1 MTTIQDTGKFR
12 TDLGDRYY
20 TNPAVSTLCLVCA
33 QSVIPNPGGLH
44 WIEPAAGAGAFVD
57 ALKGLV
63 PEVDVTALDIAPGR
77 ADIQKA
83 DFLTWNGGGA
93 SQNAL
98 ASSAATVFFGN
109 PPFGRQAAT
118 ARRFIGRAAELG
130 ASWIA
135 FILPLS
141 FEKPSMQRAFP
152 LLYHKRLSFRLNSHA
167 FLVNGEPHDV
177 PCVFQVWERM
187 AQPRVVAEVVQ
198 PHNFEF
204 VKSTAAHDIVV
215 RRVGVYAGRTFL
227 TGGLHSPQSHYFIKI
242 TVACDKNR
250 VVERM
255 NQHTFP
261 TNTTGPRSLSQG
273 EITQVL
279 GPNVAAALP
288 PP

>member
-20 TNPAVSTLCLVCA
+20 TSPDVATLCLVCA
-33 QSVIPNPGGLH
+33 QSVIPNPGGLR

-63 PEVDVTALDIAPGR
+63 EGVDVTALDIAPGR

-83 DFLTWNGGGA
+83 DFMSWTGA
-93 SQNAL
+93 AQ
-98 ASSAATVFFGN
+98 VFFGN

-118 ARRFIGRAAELG
+118 ARRFIGRAADLG
-130 ASWIA
+130 AKWIA

-141 FEKPSMQRAFP
+141 FEKPSMERAFP
-152 LLYHKRLSFRLNSHA
+152 LVYHRRLSFRLNSHA

-187 AQPRVVAEVVQ
+187 PEPRVVAEVVL
-198 PHNFEF
+198 PRNFKF
-204 VKSTAAHDIVV
+204 VKSTEAHDIVV
-215 RRVGVYAGRTFL
+215 RRVGVNAGRTFL
-227 TGGLHSPQSHYFIKI
+227 AGGLHSPQSHYFIKI
-242 TVACDKNR
+242 GVACDKNR

-261 TNTTGPRSLSQG
+261 TNTTGPRSLSQE
-273 EITQVL
+273 EITRVL
-279 GPNVAAALP
+279 DPNVGVALLP
-288 PP
+288 SSQG

>member
-1 MTTIQDTGKFR
+1 MTSIQDTGKFR

-20 TNPAVSTLCLVCA
+20 TNPDVASLCITLA
-33 QSVIPNPGGLH
+33 QSVIPNPGGLR

-63 PEVDVTALDIAPGR
+63 PGVDVEALDIAPGR
-77 ADIQKA
+77 PDIQKA
-83 DFLTWNGGGA
+83 DFLTWFGEGH
-93 SQNAL
+93 
-98 ASSAATVFFGN
+98 VVFGN
-109 PPFGRQAAT
+109 PPFGRQAAM
-118 ARRFIGRAAELG
+118 ARRFIARAAELRPT
-130 ASWIA
+130 WIA

-152 LLYHKRLSFRLNSHA
+152 LLYHNRLSIRLNSHA

-187 AQPRVVAEVVQ
+187 ADARVVAAAIE
-198 PHNFEF
+198 PSNFEF
-204 VKSTAAHDIVV
+204 VKSTEAHDIVV

-227 TGGLHSPQSHYFIKI
+227 AGGLHSPQSHYFIKI

-261 TNTTGPRSLSQG
+261 TNTTGPRSLSQE

-279 GPNVAAALP
+279 DPVAVAP
-288 PP
+288 PPS